1 MPESGTPDTL
11 AYMILG
17 YIAAGI
23 IFAALIFYLVAK
35 ARTLRAEAAMLRQLE
50 AEEQSGSASPGAQ
63 DATG

>member
-1 MPESGTPDTL
+1 MPDSGTPDTL

-23 IFAALIFYLVAK
+23 IFAGLIFYLVAK
-35 ARTLRAEAAMLRQLE
+35 ARTLRAEADMLRELE
-50 AEEQSGSASPGAQ
+50 AEERSGGASSGAH